1 MSEDQDQST
10 HDRLVNWA
18 RWSRSGR
25 SAAITRS
32 IEGKY
37 RPELLREG
45 ELEDR
50 RAVSIPIDVRDAL
63 LVQRALCPT
72 RGFPV
77 KLRLVLSAEYIYRLD
92 VQRMQGYLRRHG
104 HGGTNARDI
113 DALTRSA
120 VASAA
125 NRLRRM
131 DVLLP
136 E

>member
-1 MSEDQDQST
+1 MSEDQST

-25 SAAITRS
+25 SAAAARS
-32 IEGKY
+32 IEGRY

-45 ELEDR
+45 EEQDR
-50 RAVSIPIDVRDAL
+50 RTATVPIDIRDAL
-63 LVQRALCPT
+63 AVQRALCPT

-77 KLRLVLSAEYIYRLD
+77 KLRLVLSAEYILRLD
-92 VQRMQGYLRRHG
+92 IQRMQGYLRRHG

-113 DALTRSA
+113 DALTRAA

-125 NRLRRM
+125 NRLRRT
-131 DVLLP
+131 DVSLP
-136 E
+136 A